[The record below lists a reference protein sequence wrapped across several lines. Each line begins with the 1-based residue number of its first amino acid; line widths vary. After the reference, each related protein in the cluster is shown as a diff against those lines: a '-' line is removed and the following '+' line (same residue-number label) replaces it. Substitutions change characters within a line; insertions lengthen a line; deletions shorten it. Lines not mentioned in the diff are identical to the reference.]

1 MFFDFS
7 SGAFSTRPT
16 KWASKPSPGSANPE
30 GRSRLEPAPDPCFS
44 GVVLLFGDVC
54 FLRVVGMPLHFT
66 PSLSGAT
73 WCFRGVATWSG
84 VSCCTATAPGC
95 FGDGGFVAVFG
106 CTAPGCFGDG
116 GFVAVSGCTAP
127 GCSRNCGFVAV
138 SGCTAAGC
146 FGAGFVV
153 ESCWGFGVA
162 WLADGTLGTSVG
174 QVADGVLGID
184 VLARLAGEATVVG
197 EGVEGGGVPNV
208 DGSACNTWA
217 EATACK
223 EAWVSFKVSVLPPGV
238 LNKYRG
244 PKGFPPP
251 LARSRVQMG
260 PYPPGSAGERLLKQN
275 KRRYD
280 WHTWHG
286 NTLQYA
292 SEIYMPWIM
301 LPYMLYTHIQTLA
314 WVLHPHQKWFCM
326 VCTTWPSLCTAD

>member
-1 MFFDFS
+1 
-7 SGAFSTRPT
+7 
-16 KWASKPSPGSANPE
+16 
-30 GRSRLEPAPDPCFS
+30 
-44 GVVLLFGDVC
+44 
-54 FLRVVGMPLHFT
+54 MPLHFT
-66 PSLSGAT
+66 PSFSGAT

-127 GCSRNCGFVAV
+127 GCSRDCGFVAV

-244 PKGFPPP
+244 PKGLSSSVGTKPGTNGP
-251 LARSRVQMG
+251 L
-260 PYPPGSAGERLLKQN
+260 SAGKCRRAPPEAKQ
-275 KRRYD
+275 K
-280 WHTWHG
+280 T
-286 NTLQYA
+286 
-292 SEIYMPWIM
+292 I
-301 LPYMLYTHIQTLA
+301 
-314 WVLHPHQKWFCM
+314 
-326 VCTTWPSLCTAD
+326 